1 MIDMS
6 TFVDLV
12 YGIVQDFSNSQL
24 PAVAPRPGPSPK
36 LDRTAVLTLALL
48 GQWGRFA
55 SERSFY
61 RCAEQCLGD
70 RFGGLP
76 DRSQYNRQLR
86 RYQAELASLA
96 LWVSQQLNAHGCEL
110 QLIDT
115 TPIRVRDSHR
125 RGTSWLAGEA
135 DIGRSTRLGWFY
147 GFRLLVAVG
156 AYGAITGF
164 CIAPASTGERAM
176 AEALF
181 ALRRYPSPRV
191 PSIGLPARSNYLADS
206 GFAGIRWLPRW
217 SRDYGAVV
225 ICREQHQT
233 WPKPVRRWV
242 AHHRQII
249 ESVFAKLQVSF
260 GLDRERPHT
269 LAGLQARL
277 AAKIALH
284 NVMIWLNRRDG
295 RPALQTEDILA
306 WT

>member
-6 TFVDLV
+6 TFVDRV
-12 YGIVQDFSNSQL
+12 YDIVEEFSKLQL
-24 PAVAPRPGPSPK
+24 PSVQRRPGPQPK
-36 LDRTAVLTLALL
+36 LDRSAVLTLALL
-48 GQWGRFA
+48 GQWSRFG

-61 RCAEQCLGD
+61 RCAEQCLAD

-86 RYQAELASLA
+86 RYSAELAALA
-96 LWVSQQLNAHGCEL
+96 IWVSEQFEARACEC
-110 QLIDT
+110 QVIDT

-125 RGTSWLAGEA
+125 RANSWLVGDA
-135 DIGRSTRLGWFY
+135 DIGHSTRLGWFY
-147 GFRLLVAVG
+147 GVRLLVAAG

-164 CIAPASTGERAM
+164 CFAPASTGERAM

-181 ALRRYPSPRV
+181 ALRRQPSPRA
-191 PSIGLPARSNYLADS
+191 PSIGLPALHTYLADC
-206 GFAGIRWLPRW
+206 GFAGKRWLPRW
-217 SRDYGAVV
+217 RQDYGAVV
-225 ICREQHQT
+225 ICREQHEH
-233 WPKPVRRWV
+233 WPKQLRRWL

-249 ESVFAKLQVSF
+249 ESVFAKLHVSF

-277 AAKIALH
+277 AAKVALH
-284 NVMIWLNRRDG
+284 NTMIWLNLRDG
-295 RPALQTEDILA
+295 RPPLQTEDVLA